1 MKRLNTFFSS
11 IVGMNPGGVNVDD
24 QALPHEVSR
33 QAAFQQ
39 LEAMMDKLYAKMQRN
54 GASTPTSES

>member
-11 IVGMNPGGVNVDD
+11 IGVNVDD

-54 GASTPTSES
+54 GASTPTSER